1 MSTEKT
7 PIEVPSSYGWQAN
20 EDFVFAG
27 KIYSKGKEPVPVP
40 MPGLENIVLNTQPTG
55 SLDAFRNFVNL
66 LVRKKMYDHLAIILF
81 GAGAPL
87 MRFTGMYGLT
97 IHCGST
103 ESGTG
108 KSLALEGAACVW
120 GHPVHYRTGKGTS
133 PVAMQQRLGLLNS
146 LPLVTDEITSK
157 NRKDFEWFPEFLLD
171 MTEGRGKERMESGS
185 NKERLNLS
193 TWMSTAI
200 MSSNTHVVDTLT
212 GDRKHAAEGELRR
225 LIEFVMDEE
234 LKWTAEDIE
243 VIKAISHNYA
253 IAGHLMAQYMVDNT
267 PFVAKMVTSAVTQMY
282 LDFSATNDERFWM
295 AGVGTMVS
303 AGLLM
308 NSQHADIAEF
318 PMAEII
324 EALKRRIIHMRNN
337 IKGNKRSAE
346 DVLNGFIREYWGKF
360 VIINYGEKGGL
371 SAAMGDGSM
380 IDRATTKANVMG
392 RVENGVTPGCKD
404 FYIEE
409 RLLRSF
415 CSSMSF
421 GYSDFK
427 KQMEKLYTVTYM
439 PKKDMMAKTNGPQM
453 RVGTMK
459 ISRREEDANDI
470 IATAK
475 PLPLETA

>member
-1 MSTEKT
+1 
-7 PIEVPSSYGWQAN
+7 
-20 EDFVFAG
+20 
-27 KIYSKGKEPVPVP
+27 
-40 MPGLENIVLNTQPTG
+40 
-55 SLDAFRNFVNL
+55 
-66 LVRKKMYDHLAIILF
+66 
-81 GAGAPL
+81 
-87 MRFTGMYGLT
+87 
-97 IHCGST
+97 
-103 ESGTG
+103 
-108 KSLALEGAACVW
+108 
-120 GHPVHYRTGKGTS
+120 
-133 PVAMQQRLGLLNS
+133 
-146 LPLVTDEITSK
+146 
-157 NRKDFEWFPEFLLD
+157 
-171 MTEGRGKERMESGS
+171 
-185 NKERLNLS
+185 
-193 TWMSTAI
+193 
-200 MSSNTHVVDTLT
+200 
-212 GDRKHAAEGELRR
+212 
-225 LIEFVMDEE
+225 
-234 LKWTAEDIE
+234 
-243 VIKAISHNYA
+243 
-253 IAGHLMAQYMVDNT
+253 
-267 PFVAKMVTSAVTQMY
+267 
-282 LDFSATNDERFWM
+282 
-295 AGVGTMVS
+295 
-303 AGLLM
+303 
-308 NSQHADIAEF
+308 
-318 PMAEII
+318 MAEII
-324 EALKRRIIHMRNN
+324 EALKRRIVHMRNN